1 MYLTST
7 PFTGQNREPRNR
19 RRELGFSLI
28 EVLVAMIVL
37 SLGLLGLAALQVNS
51 LKFNQ
56 VAHLRSQAS
65 TLAYQ
70 MLDSMRASPTAAKAG
85 DFNILTMASTVPA
98 AGTSAASNQL
108 KLWMD
113 QVNTLP
119 NGQGRVCLSATPD
132 PATAVCAPNGDFAV
146 ITVQWNEADDT
157 GARSARQ
164 FQLVSQVA
172 P

>member
-1 MYLTST
+1 MHKRS
-7 PFTGQNREPRNR
+7 NNR
-19 RRELGFSLI
+19 RQQGFSLI

-37 SLGLLGLAALQVNS
+37 SLGLLGLAALQINS

-70 MLDSMRASPTAAKAG
+70 MLDSMRASPTAAKG
-85 DFNILTMASTVPA
+85 GSFNIALTSTIPT
-98 AGTSAASNQL
+98 AGSSAASNQL
-108 KLWMD
+108 KLWME
-113 QVNTLP
+113 QVTTLP
-119 NGQGRVCLSATPD
+119 NGQGQVCLSATPD
-132 PATAVCAPNGDFAV
+132 PATAVCAPNGDFAI